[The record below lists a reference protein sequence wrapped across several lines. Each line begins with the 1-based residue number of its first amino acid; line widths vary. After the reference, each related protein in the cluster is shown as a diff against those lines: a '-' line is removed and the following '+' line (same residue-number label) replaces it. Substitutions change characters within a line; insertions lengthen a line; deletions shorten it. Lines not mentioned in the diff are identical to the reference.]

1 MHISADALLFDSDET
16 LVSSLRSVVR
26 AWTGW
31 AAAYGMTLEDV
42 ARVEVHGRP
51 AAAIVADLLPADRVA
66 EAVARLEEAEVAD
79 ALAGGVEPVPG
90 APELLA
96 ALPPDRWAV
105 VTSGTRRVAEAR
117 LRGVGIHP
125 RHLVTVDDI
134 THHKPH
140 PEPFLL
146 AAERLGVAPSRCVA
160 VEDAPAGLASARAAG
175 MRTIA
180 LTRTH
185 RADELDADV
194 TLADLTSV
202 SVRVTPAGLEITVGT
217 PARNAARPTGA

>member
-1 MHISADALLFDSDET
+1 MQFSADAILFDSDET
-16 LVSSLRSVVR
+16 LVSSMRSVVR

-51 AAAIVADLLPADRVA
+51 AAAIVAELLPAAQVA
-66 EAVARLEEAEVAD
+66 EAVARLEDAEVAD
-79 ALAGGVEPVPG
+79 AVAGGVVPVPG

-96 ALPPDRWAV
+96 ALPLDRWAV

-117 LRGVGIHP
+117 LAQVGIRP
-125 RHLVTVDDI
+125 AHLVTVDDI

-146 AAERLGVAPSRCVA
+146 AAERLGVAPDRCVV
-160 VEDAPAGLASARAAG
+160 VEDAPAGLTSGRAAG
-175 MRTIA
+175 MKTIA

-185 RADELDADV
+185 QAHELDADATV
-194 TLADLTSV
+194 ADLTAV
-202 SVRVTPAGLEITVGT
+202 SVRLTATGLEITVG
-217 PARNAARPTGA
+217 

>member
-1 MHISADALLFDSDET
+1 MQFSADAILFDSDET
-16 LVSSLRSVVR
+16 LVSSMRSVVR

-51 AAAIVADLLPADRVA
+51 AAAIVAELLPAAQVA
-66 EAVARLEEAEVAD
+66 EAVARLEDAEVAD
-79 ALAGGVEPVPG
+79 AVAGGVVAVPG

-117 LRGVGIHP
+117 LAQVGIRP
-125 RHLVTVDDI
+125 AHLVTVDDI

-146 AAERLGVAPSRCVA
+146 AAERLGVAPARCVV
-160 VEDAPAGLASARAAG
+160 VEDAPAGLTSGRAAG
-175 MRTIA
+175 MKTIA

-185 RADELDADV
+185 QAHELDADATV
-194 TLADLTSV
+194 ADLTAV
-202 SVRVTPAGLEITVGT
+202 SVRVTATGLEITVG
-217 PARNAARPTGA
+217 

>member
-1 MHISADALLFDSDET
+1 MHFSADAILFDSDET
-16 LVSSLRSVVR
+16 LVSSMRSVVR

-51 AAAIVADLLPADRVA
+51 AAAIVAELLPAAQVA
-66 EAVARLEEAEVAD
+66 EAVARLEDAEVAD
-79 ALAGGVEPVPG
+79 AVGGGVVAVPG

-117 LRGVGIHP
+117 LAHVGIHP
-125 RHLVTVDDI
+125 AHLVTVDDI

-146 AAERLGVAPSRCVA
+146 AAERLGVAPARCVV
-160 VEDAPAGLASARAAG
+160 VEDAPAGLTSGRAAG
-175 MRTIA
+175 MKTVA

-185 RADELDADV
+185 QAHELDADATV
-194 TLADLTSV
+194 ADLTAI
-202 SVRVTPAGLEITVGT
+202 SVRVTATGLEITVG
-217 PARNAARPTGA
+217 

>member
-1 MHISADALLFDSDET
+1 MRLSADAILFDSDET
-16 LVSSLRSVVR
+16 LVSSMRSVVR

-51 AAAIVADLLPADRVA
+51 AAAIVAELLPAAQVA
-66 EAVARLEEAEVAD
+66 EAVARLEDAEVAD
-79 ALAGGVEPVPG
+79 AVAGGVVAVPG

-96 ALPPDRWAV
+96 VLPLDRWAV

-117 LRGVGIHP
+117 LAQVGIRP
-125 RHLVTVDDI
+125 AHLVTVDDI

-146 AAERLGVAPSRCVA
+146 AAERLGVAPARCVV
-160 VEDAPAGLASARAAG
+160 VEDAPAGLTSGRAAG
-175 MRTIA
+175 MKTVA

-185 RADELDADV
+185 QAHELDADATV
-194 TLADLTSV
+194 ADLTSV
-202 SVRVTPAGLEITVGT
+202 SVRVTATGLEITVG
-217 PARNAARPTGA
+217 

>member
-1 MHISADALLFDSDET
+1 MHLSADALLFDSDET
-16 LVSSLRSVVR
+16 LVSSMRSVVR

-31 AAAYGMTLEDV
+31 AASYGMTLQDV

-51 AAAIVADLLPADRVA
+51 AAAIVAELLPADQVA
-66 EAVARLEEAEVAD
+66 RAVARLEDAEVAD

-90 APELLA
+90 APGLLA
-96 ALPPDRWAV
+96 QLPPDRWAV

-117 LRGVGIHP
+117 LGGVGIHP

-146 AAERLGVAPSRCVA
+146 AAERLGVDPARCVV
-160 VEDAPAGLASARAAG
+160 VEDAPAGLASGRAAG
-175 MRTIA
+175 MTTIA

-185 RADELDADV
+185 PAHELDADL
-194 TLADLTSV
+194 TIEDLTSV
-202 SVRVTPAGLEITVGT
+202 SVRATPTGLEITVGR
-217 PARNAARPTGA
+217 PARTDADPTRA